1 MGQLVTLEDNISPR
15 TNCRCG
21 GRCGGR
27 CGCKNRSS
35 IPIINN
41 NINIGNQSRSNY
53 QPTPVIPAQV
63 TPAQVTTPIVTPQG
77 QERNEIYN
85 YNQRSYESNQAP
97 LPTPAP
103 IPVPVQKQR
112 IVPVPITQRRVI
124 RSTTRK
130 VVKKSPVGRK
140 LFVLPKKYV
149 NRNIRAE
156 FT

>member
-1 MGQLVTLEDNISPR
+1 MGQLVTLEDPVQMKP
-15 TNCRCG
+15 NCRCG

-27 CGCKNRSS
+27 CGCKSKSN

-63 TPAQVTTPIVTPQG
+63 TPAQVTTPIVTPAG

-85 YNQRSYESNQAP
+85 YNQRSYENSAP
-97 LPTPAP
+97 LPAP
-103 IPVPVQKQR
+103 IPPVQRQREMPVQKLN
-112 IVPVPITQRRVI
+112 VVKTAPK
-124 RSTTRK
+124 RK
-130 VVKKSPVGRK
+130 VVKQRPVGRK
-140 LFVLPKKYV
+140 LFVLPQKYV